1 MTYLKT
7 FSDTDT
13 IAIDHN
19 LNSAQLLIRVIVE
32 GEARSDLISSVTVAD
47 RDSFTVTLTESSSGS
62 VLVQVPRDW
71 RSES

>member
-7 FSDTDT
+7 FKDTDT
-13 IAIDHN
+13 IAIVHN

-32 GEARSDLISSVTVAD
+32 GEARSDLISSVTSAD
-47 RDSFTVTLTESSSGS
+47 RDSLTVTLTESTSGS

-71 RSES
+71 REGS